1 MNLGNIDIMER
12 ITKIAVVENVTAIWE
27 YDPSRED
34 NHVLG
39 SSLDVIAA
47 IWTLTIKVSIFSSS
61 LS

>member
-1 MNLGNIDIMER
+1 MGH
-12 ITKIAVVENVTAIWE
+12 ITKITVVENATAIWE
-27 YDPSRED
+27 CDPSRED

-47 IWTLTIKVSIFSSS
+47 IWTLAIKVSMFISP